1 MSRNTAILL
10 VTCPDQRGLVAAVAE
25 FLYRHGA
32 NILHADQHVDIAAG
46 LFFMRVEWSL
56 AGFDMSAADFATA
69 FAPLAEK
76 HALHWRLEESDRRQR
91 VAIFASRYDHCL
103 ADLLY
108 RHRAG
113 ELYCDIPLV
122 ISNHEDTRQL
132 VEFYDVPFH
141 LIEVTPEGK
150 TEAEAAQLALLEQN
164 AVDLIVLARYMQIL
178 GPRFVARYPARIIN
192 IHHSFLPAFLG
203 ARPYHRAFERGVKI
217 IGATSH
223 YVTDTLDEGPIIEQ
237 DVIRVSHRD
246 QVDNLIQK
254 GRDVEKMVLSR
265 AVRWH
270 LEHRILAYG
279 NKTVVFD

>member
-10 VTCPDQRGLVAAVAE
+10 VTCPDQRGLVAAVAD

-32 NILHADQHVDIAAG
+32 NILHADQHVDVAAG

-56 AGFDMSAADFATA
+56 AGFDMSAAEFAAA

-132 VEFYDVPFH
+132 VEFYDVPFR
-141 LIEVTPEGK
+141 LIDVSPEGK
-150 TEAEAAQLALLEQN
+150 TEAEAAQLALLDQN

-246 QVDNLIQK
+246 QVENLVQK

>member
-1 MSRNTAILL
+1 MSTNTAILL
-10 VTCPDQRGLVAAVAE
+10 ITCPDERGLVATVAE

-32 NILHADQHVDIAAG
+32 NILHADQHVDIAAE

-56 AGFDMSAADFATA
+56 ADFDMPLADFAAA
-69 FAPLAEK
+69 FSPLAEK
-76 HALHWRLEESDRRQR
+76 LTLQWRLESSDQRQR
-91 VAIFASRYDHCL
+91 VAIFASSYDHCL

-113 ELYCDIPLV
+113 ELHCDVPLV
-122 ISNHEDTRQL
+122 ISNHEDTRHL
-132 VEFYDVPFH
+132 VEFYDIPFH
-141 LIEVTPEGK
+141 LINVTPEHK
-150 TEAEAAQLALLEQN
+150 ADAEATQLALLEQHQ
-164 AVDLIVLARYMQIL
+164 VDLIVLARYMQIL
-178 GPRFVARYPARIIN
+178 GPHFVAKYPARIIN
-192 IHHSFLPAFLG
+192 IHHSFLPSFLG

-223 YVTDTLDEGPIIEQ
+223 YVTDSLDEGPIIEQ

-246 QVDNLIQK
+246 QVENLIQK